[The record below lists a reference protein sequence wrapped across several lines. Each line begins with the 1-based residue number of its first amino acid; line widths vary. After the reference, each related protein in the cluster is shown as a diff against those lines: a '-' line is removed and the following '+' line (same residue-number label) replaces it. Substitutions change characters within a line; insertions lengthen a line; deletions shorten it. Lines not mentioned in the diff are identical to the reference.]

1 MKVVSLR
8 DAKAGLSEFVEKA
21 QSERVLVTRH
31 GKPAVLLIGVAEY
44 EMEDLLTMANP
55 QFWEL
60 IEASRKS
67 VRTFSLDEVK
77 KRFGIGAGEKRRV
90 ETPARKRSRRNSRVR
105 AIKKR

>member
-8 DAKAGLSEFVEKA
+8 DAKAGLSELVEKA
-21 QSERVLVTRH
+21 QTERVLVTRH
-31 GKPAVLLIGVAEY
+31 GKPAVLLVGVAEH
-44 EMEDLLTMANP
+44 EMEELLTMANP

-67 VRTFSLDEVK
+67 ARTFSLDEVK
-77 KRFGIGAGEKRRV
+77 KRFGIGAGEKRRR
-90 ETPARKRSRRNSRVR
+90 EAPAGKRSRRNSRVR